1 MLDELRQI
9 IVCGAVFPIAALAF
23 HLADLLG
30 VILVVLPE
38 HGKERLVVLSHA
50 LKGVAN
56 LFGGNI
62 IVLVA
67 NFLICFCD
75 TETDF
80 VKHTV
85 GFLRGE
91 ALAGHLAR
99 LHVP

>member
-1 MLDELRQI
+1 M
-9 IVCGAVFPIAALAF
+9 
-23 HLADLLG
+23 
-30 VILVVLPE
+30 
-38 HGKERLVVLSHA
+38 VLSHA
-50 LKGVAN
+50 QKSVAH

-67 NFLICFCD
+67 NFLIRFCD
-75 TETDF
+75 TDTDF